1 MERRWS
7 GGGAEVERSCIV
19 VIIYLCPGINSKWAV
34 ISPHSGIIRELQPQ
48 KSLYL
53 HPELPYLT
61 MDERITAIIIDD
73 ESLGRQIVSKYLS
86 TREDIEILAECS
98 NGFEGVKKINELN
111 PDLVFLDIQMP
122 KLTGFEMLELLDDP
136 PVIIFTT
143 AYDQYAIKAFE
154 VNAADYL
161 LKPFSAERFEEAL
174 EKARLLLKNK
184 SRGSEI
190 ISGLITHTQETTEY
204 LERIVIKDGSRI
216 HIIPVDTISY
226 IEAQDDYVM
235 IHSTEGS
242 LLKQKTMK
250 YFEEHLS
257 PDDFLRIHRSYIA
270 AVQRIKKIELVE
282 KESYRIILDDGTKLP
297 VSKSGYE
304 RLKNIL

>member
-1 MERRWS
+1 MEKKIS
-7 GGGAEVERSCIV
+7 V
-19 VIIYLCPGINSKWAV
+19 V
-34 ISPHSGIIRELQPQ
+34 
-48 KSLYL
+48 
-53 HPELPYLT
+53 
-61 MDERITAIIIDD
+61 IIDD
-73 ESLGRQIVSKYLS
+73 ESLGRQIVRKFLDS
-86 TREDIEILAECS
+86 RDDFEIAAECS
-98 NGFEGVKKINELN
+98 NGFEGVKKINELK
-111 PDLVFLDIQMP
+111 PDIVFLDIQMP
-122 KLTGFEMLELLDDP
+122 KLTGFEMLELLDSP

-174 EKARLLLKNK
+174 EKAELLLKNK
-184 SRGSEI
+184 SRGNEI

-204 LERIVIKDGSRI
+204 LERIVVKDGSRI

-235 IHSTEGS
+235 IHSSEGS

-250 YFEEHLS
+250 YFEEHLP

-270 AVQRIKKIELVE
+270 AIPHIKKIELVE
-282 KESYRIILDDGTKLP
+282 KESYRLILDDGTKLP
-297 VSKSGYE
+297 VSRSGYE
-304 RLKNIL
+304 RLKSLL

>member
-1 MERRWS
+1 MEKKI
-7 GGGAEVERSCIV
+7 A
-19 VIIYLCPGINSKWAV
+19 AV
-34 ISPHSGIIRELQPQ
+34 
-48 KSLYL
+48 
-53 HPELPYLT
+53 
-61 MDERITAIIIDD
+61 IIDD
-73 ESLGRQIVSKYLS
+73 ESLGRQIVRKFLASH
-86 TREDIEILAECS
+86 DEINVAAECS
-98 NGFEGVKKINELN
+98 NGFEGIKKINELK
-111 PDLVFLDIQMP
+111 PDIVFLDIQMP

-174 EKARLLLKNK
+174 KKAKFLLRNK
-184 SRGSEI
+184 SHGNEI
-190 ISGLITHTQETTEY
+190 ISKLITHTAETMEF

-216 HIIPVDTISY
+216 HIIPVDTISF

-235 IHSTEGS
+235 IHSSEGS

-250 YFEEHLS
+250 YFEEHL
-257 PDDFLRIHRSYIA
+257 PPEDFIRIHRSYITA
-270 AVQRIKKIELVE
+270 ISRIKKIELVE

-304 RLKNIL
+304 KLKGIF